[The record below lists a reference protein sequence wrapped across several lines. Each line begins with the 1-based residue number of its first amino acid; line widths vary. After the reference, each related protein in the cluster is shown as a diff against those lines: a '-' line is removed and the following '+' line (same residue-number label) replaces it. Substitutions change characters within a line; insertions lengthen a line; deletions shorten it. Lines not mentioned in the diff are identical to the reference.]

1 MVTKKLKKV
10 NKPAKPEVDVTEEIR
25 LDWECATRF
34 NKLIWSK
41 WPKSVESIVGL
52 CEWLEKKGY
61 VVRYKIPMAGHS
73 MHTRRW
79 AVDLLIDEQETIFQ
93 IFHPEGLPK
102 DEKVCEKLR
111 REYQQAQRSGLVC
124 MTNMDEF
131 DGNSLL
137 FVLFREKGTANCLV
151 FITYS
156 SI

>member
-1 MVTKKLKKV
+1 MTMKSKKV
-10 NKPAKPEVDVTEEIR
+10 NKPAKQKVDVADEEVR

-41 WPKSVESIVGL
+41 WPKSVESIGGL

-61 VVRYKIPMAGHS
+61 VVRCKIPMAGRS

-79 AVDLLIDEQETIFQ
+79 AIDLLVDEQETIHQ

-102 DEKVCEKLR
+102 DGKVRERIL
-111 REYQQAQRSGLVC
+111 REYRQSQRSGLVC
-124 MTNMDEF
+124 TTHMDEI

-137 FVLFREKGTANCLV
+137 FALFREKGTSNCLV
-151 FITYS
+151 FVTYT
-156 SI
+156 I

>member
-1 MVTKKLKKV
+1 MSESMKQKGDV
-10 NKPAKPEVDVTEEIR
+10 ADEEVR

-41 WPKSVESIVGL
+41 WPKSVESIGSL

-61 VVRYKIPMAGHS
+61 VVRCKIPMAGRL
-73 MHTRRW
+73 MQTRRW
-79 AVDLLIDEQETIFQ
+79 AVDLLIDERETIFQ

-102 DEKVCEKLR
+102 DEKVRERLR
-111 REYQQAQRSGLVC
+111 REYQQARRSGLVC

-137 FVLFREKGTANCLV
+137 FALFREKGTSNCLV
-151 FITYS
+151 FVTYS